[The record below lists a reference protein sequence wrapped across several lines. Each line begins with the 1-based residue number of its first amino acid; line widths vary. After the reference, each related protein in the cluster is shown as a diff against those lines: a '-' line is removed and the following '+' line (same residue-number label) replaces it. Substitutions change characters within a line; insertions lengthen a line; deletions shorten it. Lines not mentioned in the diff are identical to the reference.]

1 MPLPVSGAVDARGAA
16 TDFGKQR
23 RLLTAPDYSSV
34 FEQNEARAS
43 HRHFLLLGKRSPTPV
58 SRLGLVIAKK
68 NVRKAV
74 QRNRVKR
81 LVREWFRQMPDQDPA
96 IDVVFLARRGVDQ
109 LDNRVLSSILREQWR
124 KLVRQLPAE
133 PQTDQRAE

>member
-1 MPLPVSGAVDARGAA
+1 MPLPVSGASEQSLCTSG
-16 TDFGKQR
+16 FGKDR

-34 FEQNEARAS
+34 FDNSEARAS
-43 HRHFLLLGKRSPTPV
+43 HRHFLLLGKRSSTPV

-81 LVREWFRQMPDQDPA
+81 LVREWFRQLPDTAHPVDM
-96 IDVVFLARRGVDQ
+96 VFLARRGVDE
-109 LDNRVLSSILREQWR
+109 LDNEALSSILREQWR
-124 KLVRQLPAE
+124 KLIRQLPTNDE
-133 PQTDQRAE
+133 PDHRAE